1 LFDFINR
8 LTKKLTKEWCVIAGK
23 LKLKTAKKVNEI
35 EVNEIEVNKLEIKNA
50 ELNETAVEETKANV
64 LKRVEN
70 VKRLRSLN
78 KKITLLAKSKVIVKS
93 LNQFRNLKIAYKIN
107 SLVLIMAILM
117 GGIGYTG
124 YAYYQRQNNDFNNM
138 YASSL
143 SAVKFLNEV
152 RANTGVTE
160 ALSMELI
167 LAPIDVIRRQ
177 ELLKNLKSADNTID
191 VSLNDY
197 ASLSHSSD
205 ESARLATLKE
215 ALTKYRAER
224 QKALEFNGQGTKQE
238 SYSAYSNNA
247 LIYLDTIHIILSNL
261 IDYNQNSVQKTLLQ
275 NNRDFLLAGRILVIF
290 PIVAALI
297 SLFFG
302 LLVARLLAKP
312 MQDMLKSVREV
323 EQGNLVANRLL
334 VHSTDEAGQLA
345 AAFDKMR
352 NTLHDLVGKVYRSSH
367 LVSESAQAIK
377 LITIENSITSEQIVI
392 TMAAAASDTEK
403 QAVTIN
409 EASVAIQQVS
419 ASTQQIAATGIL
431 AAELTEKTEMTTKY
445 GQQAI
450 DKVIKQMSIIGQR
463 TEQIKNAIDNLTLS
477 NNQISEITN
486 FISGIAAQTNLL
498 ALNAAIEAARAG
510 EHGRSFSVVA
520 EEVRKLAEQSQE
532 ASKQIGSLIHTNH
545 ENILSAVSAM
555 NSASNDVQEGIKVV
569 EIAGQ
574 AFATNYQHIGEV
586 SSQVREISTSIQQV
600 AVGNE
605 QIVGSINNISNFSQ
619 LTAERVQ
626 SVTDNIREEATSLSR
641 LVMAGQDLASTAQ
654 ELLIAIDE
662 FKVS

>member
-1 LFDFINR
+1 MPLKLKEEDFLFDFNNK
-8 LTKKLTKEWCVIAGK
+8 LAKKWCVIARK
-23 LKLKTAKKVNEI
+23 LKLRKVKKIKEI
-35 EVNEIEVNKLEIKNA
+35 EIKKT
-50 ELNETAVEETKANV
+50 EQNETAVEEMFYIKV
-64 LKRVEN
+64 
-70 VKRLRSLN
+70 
-78 KKITLLAKSKVIVKS
+78 LAKSKVIAKS
-93 LNQFRNLKIAYKIN
+93 LNQFCNLKIAYKIN
-107 SLVLIMAILM
+107 SIVLIMAILM

-124 YAYYQRQNNDFNNM
+124 YAYNQRQNNDFNNM

-177 ELLKNLKSADNTID
+177 ELLKNLKNADNTID
-191 VSLNDY
+191 ISLNDY
-197 ASLSHSSD
+197 ASLNHSSD
-205 ESARLATLKE
+205 ETAKLATLKE
-215 ALTKYRAER
+215 ALTKYRTER
-224 QKALEFNGQGTKQE
+224 QKAFDINDQGTKQE
-238 SYSAYSNNA
+238 SYGAYSNNA
-247 LIYLDTIHIILSNL
+247 LIYLDTIHIVLSNL
-261 IDYNQNSVQKTLLQ
+261 IDYNQNLVQKTLLQ
-275 NNRDFLLAGRILVIF
+275 NNRDFLQAGRILVIF

-323 EQGNLVANRLL
+323 EQGNLIVNRLL

-352 NTLHDLVGKVYRSSH
+352 NTLRDLVGKVYHSSH

-377 LITIENSITSEQIVI
+377 LITAENSITSEQIVI

-486 FISGIAAQTNLL
+486 FIGGIAAQTNLL

-520 EEVRKLAEQSQE
+520 EEVRKLAEQSQK

-569 EIAGQ
+569 ELAGQ
-574 AFATNYQHIGEV
+574 AFSTNYEHIGEV

-600 AVGNE
+600 AMGNE

-619 LTAERVQ
+619 ITAERVQ

-641 LVMAGQDLASTAQ
+641 LVMASQDLASTAQ

-662 FKVS
+662 FKVG